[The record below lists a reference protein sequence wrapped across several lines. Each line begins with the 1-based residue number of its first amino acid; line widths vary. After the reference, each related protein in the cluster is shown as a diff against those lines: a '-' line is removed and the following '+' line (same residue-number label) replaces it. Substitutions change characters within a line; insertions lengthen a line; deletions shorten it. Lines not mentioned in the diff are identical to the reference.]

1 MVRDSPEPS
10 ATAFALPLVLEP
22 KRILLDTLEKSEM
35 VRLRLLLGASV
46 VKVRV
51 VVAMAAVLLERDE

>member
-1 MVRDSPEPS
+1 MVRDSPEPT